1 MLSQNNRSLGLLTAL
16 GEGVLFIE
24 RITGQES
31 LGNPFEYSVS
41 AVAENDEF
49 SFDDLIGTDA
59 TVRLEMRREG
69 AESTRFFNGIIS
81 KISHLGYDLQG
92 NSRYELTLV
101 PWLWFLTPVSY
112 THLTLPTIY
121 SV

>member
-24 RITGQES
+24 SITGQES

-69 AESTRFFNGIIS
+69 AEETRFFNGIIS
-81 KISHLGYDLQG
+81 KISHLGYDQQA
-92 NSRYELTLV
+92 
-101 PWLWFLTPVSY
+101 VSY
-112 THLTLPTIY
+112 THLTLPTTPY
-121 SV
+121 V

>member
-49 SFDDLIGTDA
+49 SFDDLIGT
-59 TVRLEMRREG
+59 E
-69 AESTRFFNGIIS
+69 
-81 KISHLGYDLQG
+81 
-92 NSRYELTLV
+92 
-101 PWLWFLTPVSY
+101 
-112 THLTLPTIY
+112 
-121 SV
+121 